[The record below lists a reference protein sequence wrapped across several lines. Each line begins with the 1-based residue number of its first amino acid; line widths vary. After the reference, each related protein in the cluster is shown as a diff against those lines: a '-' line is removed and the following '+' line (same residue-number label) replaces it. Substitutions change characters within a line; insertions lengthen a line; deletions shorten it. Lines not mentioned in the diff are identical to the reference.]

1 MEGHVRLMSNKLK
14 QILLRILA
22 AFAASGLGV
31 VGAGSIAGIPL
42 WKAMFMAGIGSVAT
56 VVERLARLYLD
67 DGHLSSSDIDSAFG
81 VVHKS
86 KEEDPE

>member
-1 MEGHVRLMSNKLK
+1 MKLK

-67 DGHLSSSDIDSAFG
+67 DGHLSSSDIDAAFG

-86 KEEDPE
+86 KEEAPE